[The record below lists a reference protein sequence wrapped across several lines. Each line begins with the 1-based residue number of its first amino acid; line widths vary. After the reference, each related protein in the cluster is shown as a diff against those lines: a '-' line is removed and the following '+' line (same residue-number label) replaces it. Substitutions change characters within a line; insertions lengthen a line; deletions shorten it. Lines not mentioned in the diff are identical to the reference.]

1 MTRKRA
7 CDVCYKRKIQCT
19 ILGPESPC
27 EWCAEH
33 DLSCTFDRK
42 SEKKKRK
49 RLRLSDVEGLFN
61 RVEQLESALAESPPE
76 LERPASPSSDN
87 QDDTVQSESEY
98 SPDLRLQLVTTES
111 TESPLTAVP
120 LDAQPTYLSFGQN
133 PANGVPLSQ
142 YWYSRGIPLLSDRG
156 DRYIYSKTNQ
166 SSVAEKLRIVKC
178 PSHLQP
184 IALPLR
190 CSNRELWELPAKE
203 TVKKLASVFFKSAL
217 QQTFPVLEK
226 LLFETTIEE
235 AYGYTKGL
243 PSSSQ
248 AQSIACVFALL
259 SICDL
264 SGLSKGSSPIGQ
276 GHVYTAKAQCILMH
290 IMTETSIVGL
300 QTVLMLQRCYMFGAQ
315 MERVSA
321 LHAMACRMVCT
332 LGGHTYQPP
341 THSIARLTSAELQ
354 GQHLRV
360 LFWLCYLADKDISLR
375 LGQTPLLSEEYCDL
389 TIPNRRGQLQGSDVA
404 VTSNMNHFSV
414 PGDSEL
420 YMLKE
425 NIYRL
430 LFSHR
435 AFKISDG
442 ELVCRIRQLDHDLE
456 NWRLSTPVEI
466 RPKLS
471 IPPTQMTPTQ
481 EPYTISDIKC
491 ARLQLEYHHLITAIH
506 TTVRR
511 CGANNP
517 EHRDLPDDIHN
528 VIHSSCDL
536 SLEASRS
543 TITFLKSS
551 STTLGEQEFSDV
563 IFYITLAVI
572 SLFIDILAHPQGA
585 ESHITISYLSSAIDI
600 TQSLSNPTSRQDQL
614 EKVQE
619 TNRFIMELIDLGK
632 CAVEKAE
639 RDNRSSPT
647 AELFQLL

>member
-42 SEKKKRK
+42 SQKKKRK
-49 RLRLSDVEGLFN
+49 RLRLSDVEGLFD
-61 RVEQLESALAESPPE
+61 RVEQLESALAESRTNDIPFHLGPPE
-76 LERPASPSSDN
+76 LERPASSSSDN
-87 QDDTVQSESEY
+87 QDDNVQSESE
-98 SPDLRLQLVTTES
+98 
-111 TESPLTAVP
+111 
-120 LDAQPTYLSFGQN
+120 N

-156 DRYIYSKTNQ
+156 NRYIYSKTAQ
-166 SSVAEKLRIVKC
+166 ISVAENLRIVKC

-190 CSNRELWELPAKE
+190 FSNRELWELPAKE
-203 TVKKLASVFFKSAL
+203 TVQKLVVVFFKSTL
-217 QQTFPVLEK
+217 QQKFPVLEK
-226 LLFETTIEE
+226 LLFKTTIEE
-235 AYGYTKGL
+235 AYGFTKGL

-248 AQSIACVFALL
+248 AQSIACVFAML
-259 SICDL
+259 SMCDL
-264 SGLSKGSSPIGQ
+264 SGLSKGSSSIGQ
-276 GHVYTAKAQCILMH
+276 GDVYRARAQSILMH

-300 QTVLMLQRCYMFGAQ
+300 QTVLILIHQQQCYMFSAQ
-315 MERVSA
+315 IERASV
-321 LHAMACRMVCT
+321 LHAMACQMVCT

-341 THSIARLTSAELQ
+341 THSTHRLTSAERQ

-360 LFWLCYLADKDISLR
+360 LFWLCYMADKNMSLR
-375 LGQTPLLSEEYCDL
+375 SGKTPLLTEEYCDL
-389 TIPNRRGQLQGSDVA
+389 TISDCCGQLQELDVT
-404 VTSNMNHFSV
+404 VTSNKNHFSI
-414 PGDSEL
+414 PGDPKL
-420 YMLKE
+420 YVLKE
-425 NIYRL
+425 EIYRL
-430 LFSHR
+430 LFSPR
-435 AFKISDG
+435 AYKISDG

-456 NWRLSTPVEI
+456 NWRLSTPVHI

-471 IPPTQMTPTQ
+471 IPSIYMTPTQ
-481 EPYTISDIKC
+481 KPYIVPDVRS
-491 ARLQLEYHHLITAIH
+491 AHLQLEYHHLITAIH

-551 STTLGEQEFSDV
+551 TAVLGEQEFSDV

-585 ESHITISYLSSAIDI
+585 QSHITISYLSSAVDI
-600 TQSLSNPTSRQDQL
+600 IQSLTNPTSRQDQL
-614 EKVQE
+614 EKIQE
-619 TNRFIMELIDLGK
+619 TNRFIIELIELGK

-639 RDNRSSPT
+639 RDTGSSPT
-647 AELFQLL
+647 AEMFQLH